1 MNNKSFRFLWLGQSI
16 AGGGDVLYVVGIITL
31 LYMYTGSALLI
42 AAVPFTVTLGRFIS
56 GFFAPVLIDALPL
69 KKLLVYSQLGKTGM
83 LFILALFNPVF
94 AQSES
99 ILMIFVLI
107 FVISFLDGWAA
118 PAANSMLP
126 RLVPTYELLKA
137 NSLVSV
143 LDQSVQ
149 LGGWAIGG
157 ILAAAIGGSNVIWVT
172 LSLFVLSTL
181 LMVQISDHHQ
191 NINHDHMPK
200 TKWDSIKEGW
210 VFIWKNPS
218 IKTISI
224 IAFMES
230 IANVVWIAAILYIYV
245 KDQLE
250 MEEVWWGYINASFF
264 VGLILGGFIG
274 LNASEIIRR
283 QISTVVMISGFG
295 LSLCT
300 FLFGLTSVPWIA
312 LFLSFAFGVGEQ
324 LKSIVM
330 QTLLQNNAAAEQLPK
345 IYSAQSALLSLTFG
359 FASLLVGYLTEQT
372 NVQTVFAVSALILL
386 GSAGYAYIRRD
397 NLKLKS
403 FQKSD

>member
-42 AAVPFTVTLGRFIS
+42 AAVPFTVTFGLFIS

-118 PAANSMLP
+118 PAANAMLP

-137 NSLVSV
+137 NSFVSV

-250 MEEVWWGYINASFF
+250 MEEVWWGYVNASFF
-264 VGLILGGFIG
+264 VGLILGGFSG

-283 QISTVVMISGFG
+283 QISTVVIISGFG

-403 FQKSD
+403 FQKK